1 MIPWLLWNK
10 LATCDWG
17 VLGNSVR
24 GPNHKISG
32 LPNQDSIRI
41 YPGGN
46 GKVTI
51 IAVADGHGS
60 SIHFRSAIGSQIAV
74 RCAVRIL
81 SNKFK
86 KLDTLEIKRCVDD
99 IPNLVCN
106 AWNDKI
112 MFHYAQ
118 NKFSP
123 NELKLFEDNSWS
135 NDFLEQLKLNAR
147 IAYGTTLLVV
157 VIKESL
163 ILYMQIGDGDI
174 LVVDEGGE
182 TRKPLPDDVQYSKY
196 QTKSLCSDNA
206 KLDFRVTTEEI
217 NYSNPVLVTAS
228 TDGYSNSF
236 IGYLDF
242 AKTASRYLDM
252 LRVIGPH
259 LLQKIMRDLLLR
271 TTIYGSGDDISM
283 GIAYRTDKIGRIGLL
298 FPQN

>member
-1 MIPWLLWNK
+1 M
-10 LATCDWG
+10 ATREWG
-17 VLGNSVR
+17 VLGNSMR
-24 GPNHKISG
+24 GPNHTTSG

-46 GKVTI
+46 GKATI

-74 RCAVRIL
+74 GCAVRIL

-86 KLDTLEIKRCVDD
+86 KLDTLEIKKCVDD

-112 MFHYAQ
+112 MLHYAQ
-118 NKFSP
+118 NKFSI
-123 NELKLFEDNSWS
+123 NELMVFEDNSRS
-135 NDFLEQLKLNAR
+135 NDFLEQIKLNTR

-163 ILYMQIGDGDI
+163 VLYMQIGDGDI
-174 LVVDEGGE
+174 LVVDESGD
-182 TRKPLPDDVQYSKY
+182 THKPLPDDVQYSRY

-206 KLDFRVTTEEI
+206 KLDFRVTTEDL

-236 IGYLDF
+236 IDSLDF
-242 AKTASRYLDM
+242 VKTASGYLDM
-252 LRVIGPH
+252 LKLIGPY

-271 TTIYGSGDDISM
+271 TTTYGSGDDITM
-283 GIAYRTDKIGRIGLL
+283 AIAYRSDKIGRNGLL